1 MNNSMIAF
9 CSEAFSL
16 TAQQGQY
23 VNTAFYGAY
32 LLSIPFALLMSKIG
46 YKNTLIL
53 GLAVAGIGFVINS
66 IGINSAIAAQANV
79 YAIFLASM
87 CLVAMGVV
95 MLQNVAN
102 PYVMVLG
109 SPEKGA
115 FRMTLSQALNS
126 VATTVAPLFV
136 TYVIIN
142 GKAPAPEYVPG
153 PFLGLGVFT
162 IIICLILV
170 FLKLPRIDEGAQA
183 EAAGEHREYKDSVFK
198 YPHVWL
204 GALGF
209 TDDYIKVFRHNKE
222 GLSEKAKL
230 IAQIM
235 LGLAIGL
242 TVCFN
247 GDIVVRE
254 KPGESDAQA
263 AVQATAA
270 ETTGTEKAQ
279 DVVKSTKT
287 TIPFV
292 KNHEFDYK
300 WLSPFKGAWGWY
312 CKWAIYVVMIVIV
325 ITACSNGTNL
335 TDGMDGLSTG
345 TSAIAGVVLGI
356 FAWLSGNI
364 INSDYLNI
372 MYIPGT
378 GEIAVFMAA
387 FVGALI
393 GFLWYNSF
401 PAQVFMGDTGSLAIG
416 GIIGVCAILIR
427 KELLLPVLC
436 GVFFVESLSVL
447 MQRFYFKYTKK
458 RYGEGRRIFKMAPLH
473 HHFQKEGIPALVTAP
488 RRALPEAKIVVRFW
502 IIGIIL
508 AVLTIAL
515 LKIR

>member
-1 MNNSMIAF
+1 MIYHLF
-9 CSEAFSL
+9 QSL
-16 TAQQGQY
+16 KEYDIPGQGLMTYLSFRAIFASITAML
-23 VNTAFYGAY
+23 VAV
-32 LLSIPFALLMSKIG
+32 FAGKRIIRWLQRRQIG
-46 YKNTLIL
+46 EEIRDL
-53 GLAVAGIGFVINS
+53 GLEGQLQKKGTPT
-66 IGINSAIAAQANV
+66 
-79 YAIFLASM
+79 
-87 CLVAMGVV
+87 MG
-95 MLQNVAN
+95 
-102 PYVMVLG
+102 G
-109 SPEKGA
+109 
-115 FRMTLSQALNS
+115 
-126 VATTVAPLFV
+126 
-136 TYVIIN
+136 VIIIISI
-142 GKAPAPEYVPG
+142 
-153 PFLGLGVFT
+153 LCGVLLFADLT
-162 IIICLILV
+162 NIYIILLLITT
-170 FLKLPRIDEGAQA
+170 
-183 EAAGEHREYKDSVFK
+183 
-198 YPHVWL
+198 VWL
-204 GALGF
+204 GGLGF
-209 TDDYIKVFRHNKE
+209 TDDYIKVFKHNKD
-222 GLSEKAKL
+222 GLSEKSKL

-235 LGLAIGL
+235 LGFAIAL
-242 TVCFN
+242 TVCFS

-254 KPGESDAQA
+254 KVDAAEITAQA
-263 AVQATAA
+263 E
-270 ETTGTEKAQ
+270 ETTDAEPSAASDTAPAQ

-300 WLSPFKGAWGWY
+300 WLSPFKGTFGWY
-312 CKWAIYVVMIVIV
+312 CKWAIYVIMIVIV

-335 TDGMDGLSTG
+335 TDGMDGLATG

-427 KELLLPVLC
+427 KELLLPILC

-447 MQRFYFKYTKK
+447 MQRFYFKYTRK
-458 RYGEGRRIFKMAPLH
+458 RYGTGKRIFKMTPLH
-473 HHFQKEGIPALVTAP
+473 HHFQKEGIPALITAP
-488 RRALPEAKIVVRFW
+488 KRALPEAKIVVRFW

-508 AVLTIAL
+508 AVLTIAM